1 MRLRHRS
8 FHCAVKKIILC
19 FCVSVACAKNRQI
32 DKLVTSGLQMPE
44 ACDIFHKQQRTGIL
58 TNFPHPKSS

>member
-1 MRLRHRS
+1 
-8 FHCAVKKIILC
+8 
-19 FCVSVACAKNRQI
+19 
-32 DKLVTSGLQMPE
+32 LQTPE